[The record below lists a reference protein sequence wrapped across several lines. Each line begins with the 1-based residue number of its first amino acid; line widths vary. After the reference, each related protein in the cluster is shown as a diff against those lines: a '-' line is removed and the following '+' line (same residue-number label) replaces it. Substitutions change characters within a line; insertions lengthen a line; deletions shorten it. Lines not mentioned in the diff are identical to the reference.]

1 MMPRKSNNA
10 SHVLP
15 RQMPVQRAFFSYVH
29 LCTLRQFGKSQI
41 CLIFSNGTERISIQ
55 PPVSSHNSFLP
66 SAAREEHLHTDVSGQ
81 PERGE
86 HDQASQNPAD
96 HFCIQLFCVGGVSCT
111 ADYVFPFWNQSKSGE
126 HLFSRTN
133 NCSVAL
139 FPMSPERFGRA
150 RRLLTSL
157 LSLAVRSARPSSISP
172 ANENGQ
178 VMRSRRSS
186 LKSCPVT
193 KCGTSRSALVK
204 RRAF

>member
-111 ADYVFPFWNQSKSGE
+111 ADYVFPFWNQSKATDNLVSPPTNLTATYFQTSQNASYGRKTR
-126 HLFSRTN
+126 LRGLLSR
-133 NCSVAL
+133 VAAA
-139 FPMSPERFGRA
+139 FGRLSA
-150 RRLLTSL
+150 ISAVMNGLAMLSQPSCRKS
-157 LSLAVRSARPSSISP
+157 SLAAECETSKYVR
-172 ANENGQ
+172 
-178 VMRSRRSS
+178 
-186 LKSCPVT
+186 
-193 KCGTSRSALVK
+193 VK